1 MWNLKKAKTQPP
13 LLQTRIEPPGN
24 ALATTR
30 DYSLHT
36 QVVMS
41 RAQLGE
47 AESLYAVLNMSTGV
61 IEGRALTLP
70 DAINHMMALQTG
82 LNMAKQTGSGEL
94 VFL

>member
-1 MWNLKKAKTQPP
+1 MWNLKKAKTPTQPLP
-13 LLQTRIEPPGN
+13 TRIEPPGT

-36 QVVMS
+36 QIVMS

-47 AESLYAVLNMSTGV
+47 EESLYAILNRGTKV